1 MAAQAEFYAKAVQKE
16 KEAQGIQPSQEAE
29 AARWAAKAE
38 YYDRLAPPGSKSLSH
53 LNLVHLIGA
62 ARYTGEALLEFE
74 RTGNR
79 SALPICISAETLAE
93 LPETIGGNRWKE
105 LVPICSQ

>member
-1 MAAQAEFYAKAVQKE
+1 MRNLKQ
-16 KEAQGIQPSQEAE
+16 
-29 AARWAAKAE
+29 AARWAAQAE
-38 YYDRLAPPGSKSLSH
+38 YFAKLAPTGSRGPAH
-53 LNLVHLIGA
+53 LNLIQLIGA

-79 SALPICISAETLAE
+79 NALPICISAETLAE

-105 LVPICSQ
+105 LVPVCGQ